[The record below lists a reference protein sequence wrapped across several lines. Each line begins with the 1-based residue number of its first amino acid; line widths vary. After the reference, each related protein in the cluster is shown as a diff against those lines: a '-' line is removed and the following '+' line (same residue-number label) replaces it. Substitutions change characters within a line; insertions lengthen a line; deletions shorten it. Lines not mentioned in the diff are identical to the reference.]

1 MAEKKKEEEV
11 DPKAEY
17 QKNLDSA
24 FEEVVEDLETTREVL
39 KGKVDEIAT
48 SIKEELG
55 KPQTEKK

>member
-1 MAEKKKEEEV
+1 MADDKTKTAPV

-39 KGKVDEIAT
+39 KGKVDEIAA
-48 SIKEELG
+48 SIKEELA
-55 KPQTEKK
+55 KEKQ